1 MAHPFA
7 GGTLHVRE
15 ERSTILIRPGE
26 LTTTAPG
33 AGPVRRRTPGVV
45 AVAILVVPAEES
57 AISTARVITAIRVSA
72 TAITK

>member
-7 GGTLHVRE
+7 GGTLYIRE
-15 ERSTILIRPGE
+15 EGTAISIRPGE

-45 AVAILVVPAEES
+45 AAAILVVPAEES
-57 AISTARVITAIRVSA
+57 AISTARVITAIRVSV
-72 TAITK
+72 TAILK